1 VAAICIQVRAQL
13 ETLVDGGLDPGQAAR
28 LRAHLADCPG
38 CRAHHAEACSLPN
51 RLAALGSPE
60 PPQALLDG
68 VLRRVRGET
77 IGPLRLWGPMVV
89 ELLLAVVALWYVS
102 GLDGLS
108 LLVQRTASDASAL
121 IGWGAG
127 QAALPQPVAG
137 DVFLLLVCGLLLLT
151 TVYHLAL
158 LARQTPRLS

>member
-13 ETLVDGGLDPGQAAR
+13 ESLIDGEVNAELGDR

-38 CRAHHAEACSLPN
+38 CRAHHAEASSLPA

-60 PPQALLDG
+60 PPSALVDG
-68 VLRRVRGET
+68 VLRRVRGER
-77 IGPLRLWGPMVV
+77 IGPLHLWGPLVV
-89 ELLLAVVALWYVS
+89 ELVLAVVALWYVS

-108 LLVQRTASDASAL
+108 LLVQRTASDVGSL

-127 QAALPQPVAG
+127 LSALPAPPAG
-137 DVFLLLVCGLLLLT
+137 DVFLLLVCGLLMVT
-151 TVYHLAL
+151 TLYHLAQ
-158 LARQTPRLS
+158 LARLGPRLS